1 MPQKIRMRTEP
12 GLFFFVIEFS
22 FLLVCFFGLGEYV
35 SFGEIE
41 SSWINYTSQS
51 DRGFTFS
58 FPSSWTVVKSTHED
72 NGVIALSL
80 PNNYDLFGEKMTFGL
95 EKLQSN
101 MSLDDYSNQ
110 AIIIYQGHCKNF
122 T

>member
-1 MPQKIRMRTEP
+1 M
-12 GLFFFVIEFS
+12 VIEFS

-95 EKLQSN
+95 EKLQSKCH
-101 MSLDDYSNQ
+101 MM
-110 AIIIYQGHCKNF
+110 IILTKQ
-122 T
+122 

>member
-1 MPQKIRMRTEP
+1 MSPKIRMRTEP
-12 GLFFFVIEFS
+12 GLLFLVLVIAFS

-95 EKLQSN
+95 EKLQSKCH
-101 MSLDDYSNQ
+101 MM
-110 AIIIYQGHCKNF
+110 IILTKQ
-122 T
+122 